1 MHDDAWS
8 DILDSLEEPVLVIG
22 ASWQVERA
30 NDAMRRWMARAG
42 VDIEP
47 LPRRLG
53 DLAGG
58 LGAGTKEMVAAVL
71 AGEPERTKVEVTQI
85 GPRLIWLRTRV
96 GPAAHSSSG
105 ARAVVQLRDVT
116 DETRAEHLLRI
127 KDAALE
133 ASPVAQGYVDR
144 DGVVLFANQALRS
157 LLGVTHAS
165 ELSGRRF
172 ESFWQAPDLARAV
185 LAAVTKGE
193 SWQGELTMRR
203 SDGVLVAT
211 SLAARPAVG
220 GGGAAGV
227 VVFTVVDLTERVQI
241 EEALGESE
249 ATTRVLLTANP
260 DPVYLLDEAGQV
272 LALNPAAPQ
281 ALGQSAEAVLGS
293 TLARCLPDESGELL
307 TTHLALARATRRLVR
322 YEDSYEG
329 RDYDHSIVPVSD
341 GLGGVARLALFSRD
355 VTERKAAENALTTTN
370 RMLTAL
376 IEASPLPIVALTPQ
390 QRVTLWNRSAEA
402 LYGWTEQEAGG
413 RLHPGVPER
422 EVKTYRALLA
432 AAIRGESAGG
442 VEQTRLSKDGRSI
455 QTVLYLAPLYDVNGQ
470 VTGAMEIA
478 EDITERKRMQEHLLD
493 GQKMEALGRMAA
505 GFGHNLNNLLQSNL
519 GLAQV
524 LRERYRDSDR
534 VLQCADELEQL
545 ARRGATI
552 LRQLLLF
559 ARHVPSSPEPLDLN
573 SLIRET
579 RDLARTTLPAN
590 IHVELELSPG
600 VLPVEADRE
609 KLLHAISNLVA
620 SGAESMPD
628 GGRMTIAS
636 SAVGADAAVTI
647 RSFGRGIDPE
657 ALPHIFEP
665 FFLVRD
671 KPSGSGLD
679 LAVAREIIMQAGG
692 RVEVENLPTGGS
704 AFHLSLPLGDAEALR
719 ADGFEDLGI
728 GAEARGGGER
738 LLIVEDEHTA
748 REVFAEVLT
757 SLGYEVV
764 AVASGEEAGTLPQDP
779 PFDLLLSDLVLPG
792 ASGMDLALGLKDRWP
807 NLKIVLMSGYLT
819 TETIGALA
827 LVRGRFLQK
836 PFDMDTLARE
846 LRAALDAQ

>member
-1 MHDDAWS
+1 MHEDALS
-8 DILDSLEEPVLVIG
+8 DVLDALEEPVLVIG
-22 ASWQVERA
+22 ESWQAEHA

-53 DLAGG
+53 DLVGG

-71 AGEPERTKVEVTQI
+71 AGEPERTKVEVAQI
-85 GPRLIWLRTRV
+85 GPRLVWLHTRV
-96 GPAAHSSSG
+96 RSVAASPTG
-105 ARAVVQLRDVT
+105 ARAVIQLRDVT
-116 DETRAEHLLRI
+116 IESRAEQLLRI
-127 KDAALE
+127 KDAVLE
-133 ASPVAQGYVDR
+133 ASPVAQGYADR
-144 DGVVLFANQALRS
+144 DGHVLFANHALRN
-157 LLGVTHAS
+157 LLGVTHTS
-165 ELSGRRF
+165 ELSGRGF
-172 ESFWQAPDLARAV
+172 ESFWQAPDLARGV
-185 LAAVTKGE
+185 LATVTRGE
-193 SWQGELTMRR
+193 PWQGELAIRR
-203 SDGVLVAT
+203 SDGALVAAH
-211 SLAARPAVG
+211 LAARPAVV

-241 EEALGESE
+241 EDALGESE

-260 DPVYLLDEAGQV
+260 DPVYLLDEAGHV

-281 ALGQSAEAVLGS
+281 ALGQSAEGVLGS
-293 TLARCLPDESGELL
+293 ALAGCLPAESGEIL
-307 TTHLALARATRRLVR
+307 TSHLQLARETGRPVR
-322 YEDSYEG
+322 YEDSYVG

-341 GLGGVARLALFSRD
+341 GMGGVARLALFSRD

-390 QRVTLWNRSAEA
+390 QRVTLWSRAAEV
-402 LYGWTEQEAGG
+402 LYGWTEQEAAG
-413 RLHPGVPER
+413 RAHPGVPDE
-422 EVKTYRALLA
+422 EVAAYRTLLA
-432 AAIRGESAGG
+432 SAIRGETAGG
-442 VEQTRLSKDGRSI
+442 IEQTRLRQDGRPI
-455 QTVLYLAPLYDVNGQ
+455 QTMLYLAPLCDANGQ

-505 GFGHNLNNLLQSNL
+505 GFGHDLNNLLQSNL

-524 LRERYRDSDR
+524 LRERHRDADR
-534 VLQCADELEQL
+534 VLQAADELEQL

-559 ARHVPSSPEPLDLN
+559 ARRVPFSPETLDMN
-573 SLIRET
+573 SLIREA
-579 RDLARTTLPAN
+579 RDLARTMLPEN
-590 IHVELELSPG
+590 IQVELELVPG

-620 SGAESMPD
+620 SGTESMPD
-628 GGRMTIAS
+628 GGRLTIGSS
-636 SAVGADAAVTI
+636 SAEGTAAVAI
-647 RSFGRGIDPE
+647 RHRGRSIDPE
-657 ALPHIFEP
+657 ALPHLFEP
-665 FFLVRD
+665 FFLVQD

-679 LAVAREIIMQAGG
+679 LAVAREIITQAGG
-692 RVEVENLPTGGS
+692 SVEVENIPTGGS
-704 AFHLSLPLGDAEALR
+704 VFRISLPLGDAGALR
-719 ADGFEDLGI
+719 ADGFEDLGAAAEVR
-728 GAEARGGGER
+728 GAGER
-738 LLIVEDEHTA
+738 LLIVEDEQTA

-757 SLGYEVV
+757 DLGYEVV
-764 AVASGEEAGTLPQDP
+764 AVASSEEAGALPADP

-792 ASGMDLALGLKDRWP
+792 ASGLDLAWGLKDRWP
-807 NLKIVLMSGYLT
+807 NLKIVVMSGYSN

-846 LRAALDAQ
+846 LRAALDER